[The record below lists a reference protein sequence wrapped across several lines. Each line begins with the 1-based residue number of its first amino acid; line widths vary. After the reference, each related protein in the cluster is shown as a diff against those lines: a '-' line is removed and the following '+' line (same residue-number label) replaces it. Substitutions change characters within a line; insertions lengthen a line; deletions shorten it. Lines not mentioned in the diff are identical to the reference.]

1 MVTLKASTPTRS
13 TMKQRNNS
21 RKGFTLVETMVVVGI
36 IGLLTS
42 VSIPAFQKA
51 RSGSVAT
58 ALANNFRAYAQA
70 FEIHALE
77 EGIWPDDASHAV
89 VPTGMEGQLPR
100 FTEETA
106 AGGYWDWEYQ
116 AMGVTAGISL
126 RESNADPATL
136 ERIDEILD
144 DGNLLTG
151 NFISNGNRVTFVLE
165 H

>member
-1 MVTLKASTPTRS
+1 MNQKYT
-13 TMKQRNNS
+13 S

-42 VSIPAFQKA
+42 VSIPAVQKA
-51 RSGSVAT
+51 RTGSLASS
-58 ALANNFRAYAQA
+58 LANNFRTYAQA

-77 EGIWPDDASHAV
+77 EGIWPDDANHGVIPA
-89 VPTGMEGQLPR
+89 GMEGQLPR
-100 FTEETA
+100 FTEETV
-106 AGGYWDWEYQ
+106 AGGNWDWEYQ
-116 AMGVTAGISL
+116 TMGVVAGVSL
-126 RESNADPATL
+126 YQSNAEPEIL

-151 NFISNGNRVTFVLE
+151 NFISNGDRVTLVLE